1 MRGFRKNLRFV
12 LTVFS
17 ACACLALM
25 LWGGQWASWY
35 LAGFSAPNLP
45 AAATHIVAKNDAK
58 ADQRLQFIEE
68 TAPVDDPKT
77 HVVLFRGADGV
88 DRYRMHIR
96 AITTTRW
103 VEMKYERLF

>member
-1 MRGFRKNLRFV
+1 MQKKSLRFV
-12 LTVFS
+12 LSVLSVCVF
-17 ACACLALM
+17 LVVL

-45 AAATHIVAKNDAK
+45 AAAAHIVAIYDAK
-58 ADQRLQFIEE
+58 ADQRLQFVEE
-68 TAPVDDPKT
+68 TAPGDDPKT

-88 DRYRMHIR
+88 DRYRMQIR
-96 AITTTRW
+96 AITSTRW